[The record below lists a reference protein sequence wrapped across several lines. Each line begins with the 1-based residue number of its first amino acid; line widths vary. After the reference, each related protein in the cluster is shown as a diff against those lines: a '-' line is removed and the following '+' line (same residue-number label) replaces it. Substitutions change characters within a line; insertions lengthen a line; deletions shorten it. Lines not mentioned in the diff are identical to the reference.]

1 MKPLII
7 ILLACIV
14 AAGCASQSKT
24 GDAGTESSV
33 EKTEEGVGDV
43 YEVIEVPP
51 EYPGGDIARQKF
63 IAKHLN
69 YPKKAIKAGKQ
80 GTIIIQFVVEKDG
93 SVSNV
98 TAYKSFD
105 EDCAKEAIRVVKM
118 MKWIPGEQKGKKV
131 RTKISMPIKF
141 RLK

>member
-1 MKPLII
+1 MKQLII
-7 ILLACIV
+7 IFLACVV
-14 AAGCASQSKT
+14 AASCASPSKT
-24 GDAGTESSV
+24 TKEDTELPI
-33 EKTEEGVGDV
+33 EQTREELGDV
-43 YEVIEVPP
+43 YEIIETPP

-80 GTIIIQFVVEKDG
+80 GTVIIQFVVEKDG

-105 EDCAKEAIRVVKM
+105 EDCAKEAIRVTKL
-118 MKWIPGEQKGKKV
+118 MKWTPGEQKGKKV
-131 RTKISMPIKF
+131 RVRISMPIKF